1 MICRHIPMRSGRRSS
16 FRELVAYITHA
27 KDKAVR
33 IGEVRVTNCHQQEA
47 QDAVLE
53 VLATQLQNQRD
64 DLNIEYGRL
73 ELEQATYAEPR
84 RIDDEARQK
93 LGMVDPR
100 PQDIRLLR

>member
-1 MICRHIPMRSGRRSS
+1 MKAVGAIATLLL
-16 FRELVAYITHA
+16 LVA
-27 KDKAVR
+27 
-33 IGEVRVTNCHQQEA
+33 
-47 QDAVLE
+47 
-53 VLATQLQNQRD
+53 VLASALGVVWTRHESRVLFVQLTQLQNQRD

>member
-1 MICRHIPMRSGRRSS
+1 MKALGALCLLTL
-16 FRELVAYITHA
+16 LVA
-27 KDKAVR
+27 
-33 IGEVRVTNCHQQEA
+33 
-47 QDAVLE
+47 
-53 VLATQLQNQRD
+53 VLASALGVVWTRHESRVLFVNLTALQNQRD
-64 DLNIEYGRL
+64 ELNIEYGKL

>member
-1 MICRHIPMRSGRRSS
+1 MKAIGALCLMLL
-16 FRELVAYITHA
+16 LVAALASALGVVWTRH
-27 KDKAVR
+27 
-33 IGEVRVTNCHQQEA
+33 ESRVLFVNLTA
-47 QDAVLE
+47 
-53 VLATQLQNQRD
+53 LQNQRD
-64 DLNIEYGRL
+64 ELNIEYGKL

>member
-1 MICRHIPMRSGRRSS
+1 MKVINTLVSIILLLAVVVSALGVVWTRHES
-16 FRELVAYITHA
+16 
-27 KDKAVR
+27 
-33 IGEVRVTNCHQQEA
+33 RVLFVQLTA
-47 QDAVLE
+47 
-53 VLATQLQNQRD
+53 LQNQRD

-93 LGMVDPR
+93 LGMIEPR

>member
-1 MICRHIPMRSGRRSS
+1 M
-16 FRELVAYITHA
+16 
-27 KDKAVR
+27 KA
-33 IGEVRVTNCHQQEA
+33 IGVLCLLMLLA
-47 QDAVLE
+47 AVLASALGVVWTRHE
-53 VLATQLQNQRD
+53 SRVLFVSLTGLQNQRD
-64 DLNIEYGRL
+64 ELNIEYGKR

>member
-1 MICRHIPMRSGRRSS
+1 MGALCLMTL
-16 FRELVAYITHA
+16 LVA
-27 KDKAVR
+27 
-33 IGEVRVTNCHQQEA
+33 
-47 QDAVLE
+47 
-53 VLATQLQNQRD
+53 VLASAIGVVWTRHESRVLFVSLTALQNQRD
-64 DLNIEYGRL
+64 ELNIEYGKL

>member
-1 MICRHIPMRSGRRSS
+1 MRAIGALCLLAL
-16 FRELVAYITHA
+16 LVA
-27 KDKAVR
+27 
-33 IGEVRVTNCHQQEA
+33 
-47 QDAVLE
+47 
-53 VLATQLQNQRD
+53 VLASALGVVWTRHESRVLFVSLTALQNQRD
-64 DLNIEYGRL
+64 ELNIEYGKL

>member
-1 MICRHIPMRSGRRSS
+1 MRALGALS
-16 FRELVAYITHA
+16 LLMLLI
-27 KDKAVR
+27 
-33 IGEVRVTNCHQQEA
+33 
-47 QDAVLE
+47 AVLASALGVVWTRHE
-53 VLATQLQNQRD
+53 SRVLFVNLTALQNQRD
-64 DLNIEYGRL
+64 ELNIEYGKL

>member
-1 MICRHIPMRSGRRSS
+1 M
-16 FRELVAYITHA
+16 
-27 KDKAVR
+27 KA
-33 IGEVRVTNCHQQEA
+33 IGVLCMLMLLA
-47 QDAVLE
+47 AVLASALGVVWTRHE
-53 VLATQLQNQRD
+53 SRVLFVSLTGLQNQRD
-64 DLNIEYGRL
+64 ELNIEYGKL

>member
-1 MICRHIPMRSGRRSS
+1 MKAFGVLCLLSL
-16 FRELVAYITHA
+16 LVA
-27 KDKAVR
+27 
-33 IGEVRVTNCHQQEA
+33 
-47 QDAVLE
+47 
-53 VLATQLQNQRD
+53 VLASAIGVVWTRHESRVLFVNLTSLQNQRD
-64 DLNIEYGRL
+64 ELNIEYGKL